1 MQKKVLQRVKKK
13 SELKETRP
21 VSAAAVQEES
31 EAMKEV
37 DSGRKSVKAPA
48 SNRQNQSV
56 AIVPAVVQDPE
67 ADQMADEAFRKAL
80 LEVN

>member
-1 MQKKVLQRVKKK
+1 
-13 SELKETRP
+13 
-21 VSAAAVQEES
+21 
-31 EAMKEV
+31 MKEV